1 MIIGHKARPGQQ
13 WCGLAVDLVLELPP
27 SPRAATATMN
37 ITLSSS
43 STPDASTEVTLRG
56 AAEAYADLYGLDK
69 GGVYDELLL
78 QFGARSRNFVK
89 SRAHLL
95 SEEGFPYCP
104 L

>member
-43 STPDASTEVTLRG
+43 TTPDASTEVTLRG
-56 AAEAYADLYGLDK
+56 AAEAYATYADLYGLDK
-69 GGVYDELLL
+69 GGVYGELLL
-78 QFGARSRNFVK
+78 QFGARSRNF
-89 SRAHLL
+89 
-95 SEEGFPYCP
+95 
-104 L
+104 